1 MLIRELPWL
10 ALIGERLIIAVKSL
24 GVVLIYSDLSLR
36 VFPQVWGS
44 TALGFGGIGG
54 QAMTA
59 AYTTVVEDAYEGF
72 YSVFFG
78 ERLAYLIQ
86 NPSDVFFA
94 DMYKCNMKPVSQAGV
109 YKRGEKS

>member
-1 MLIRELPWL
+1 
-10 ALIGERLIIAVKSL
+10 
-24 GVVLIYSDLSLR
+24 
-36 VFPQVWGS
+36 
-44 TALGFGGIGG
+44 
-54 QAMTA
+54 MTA

-86 NPSDVFFA
+86 NPSDVFFE

-109 YKRGEKS
+109 YKRG